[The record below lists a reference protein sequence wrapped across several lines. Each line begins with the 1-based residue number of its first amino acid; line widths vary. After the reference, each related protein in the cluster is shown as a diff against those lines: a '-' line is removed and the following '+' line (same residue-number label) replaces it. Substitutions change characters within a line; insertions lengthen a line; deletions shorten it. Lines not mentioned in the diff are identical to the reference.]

1 MNSATAVRNQVAT
14 YSPEVQPVLTSDEG
28 AARFSS
34 IARAMAALDC
44 EMGHC
49 TDPTAESCLLV
60 LRSEYEVEYLETL
73 YSWKFE
79 LSSLAA
85 QL

>member
-1 MNSATAVRNQVAT
+1 MNSATAVRNQPGT
-14 YSPEVQPVLTSDEG
+14 YSPEVQPALTSDG
-28 AARFSS
+28 AAARFSS

-49 TDPTAESCLLV
+49 IDPTAESCLLV
-60 LRSEYEVEYLETL
+60 LRTEYEVEYLETL
-73 YSWKFE
+73 YSWEFE
-79 LSSLAA
+79 LNSLAA